1 MSMRSSPLSSGPPS
15 QSGPDDVKRAN
26 AREHSS
32 YLTQMRRN
40 DAAQREKYESQMR
53 SEGIDP
59 ATGLPTSS
67 PHRQPIALT
76 GVDRAARGVLSS
88 ATGGTVAGTA
98 LGGFVYFLGLA
109 WLRGGSAGAKNWL
122 KAKFANITPG
132 STSSLPIGKATTT
145 NSTTS
150 APGATSAGTKKTGA
164 IA

>member
-1 MSMRSSPLSSGPPS
+1 MAMRSSPLSSGPPS
-15 QSGPDDVKRAN
+15 DGPDDVKRGN

-32 YLTQMRRN
+32 YLASMRRN
-40 DAAQREKYESQMR
+40 DDAQREHYESQMR
-53 SEGIDP
+53 DEGIDP
-59 ATGLPTSS
+59 VTGIPAR
-67 PHRQPIALT
+67 PARQPIAFS
-76 GVDRAARGVLSS
+76 GVDKAARGALSS

-132 STSSLPIGKATTT
+132 STSSLPSGAPTTT
-145 NSTTS
+145 NATT
-150 APGATSAGTKKTGA
+150 APAGATSAGTKKTGA